1 MENDELREGQHT
13 PACGH
18 PSQEGNKNDVGAEA
32 GADGARLRPADCA
45 AAATGS
51 PVSGWLEAAAE
62 EARLLPGEHPECIER
77 TSGDKTGKKYDT
89 TGIRF
94 AWLWDVLI
102 RNVPRGLV
110 CPGRSGEAVVQ
121 LEKSF
126 SASMVVS
133 LRIMSPT
140 GSGEVLAETS
150 AVGNHVGRERGDVLR
165 GAETVGLKRCLANWG
180 IGIEAYKGT
189 LGAVRGSGSGVRGS
203 KDDARRRP
211 AGSAAAATSS
221 PAEMDDR
228 RLLMEAKK
236 KAAAALQAEGD
247 IVPDCFAAISC
258 VDDRWDFVRLNKL
271 QVSELTPMIRDLLRA
286 MVAA

>member
-1 MENDELREGQHT
+1 MNAGK
-13 PACGH
+13 GNY
-18 PSQEGNKNDVGAEA
+18 PSQEGNENVG
-32 GADGARLRPADCA
+32 A

-51 PVSGWLEAAAE
+51 PAGLVSGWLEAAAE

-189 LGAVRGSGSGVRGS
+189 LESG
-203 KDDARRRP
+203 
-211 AGSAAAATSS
+211 ATSDVRRATEKRRGGT
-221 PAEMDDR
+221 PGTGEMDDR
-228 RLLMEAKK
+228 RLLLAVKK
-236 KAAAALQAEGD
+236 RAATLLREEKKDLAAMLLS
-247 IVPDCFAAISC
+247 VT
-258 VDDRWDFVRLNKL
+258 DDAWDFARLNKL
-271 QVSELTPMIRDLLRA
+271 QPGDLTPELRQSLQDMLTVMA
-286 MVAA
+286 